1 MIGDP
6 ARRPLDRPVIRP
18 ARVSDAPAIARIQI
32 ETWQDTY
39 VVLLPTDGLLR
50 MSQGVDAERWR
61 RMIASDIVL
70 VAEDKAAG
78 IVGFGSGGPCR
89 GGASGFH
96 GEVYT
101 LYVRPGH
108 QNAGTG
114 RRLLEAMFAA
124 LREAGH
130 ESALIW
136 VLERN
141 PARFFY
147 EAMGGRRVAE
157 RAGRMWGATAN
168 EIAYGWDELALPSTN
183 QRARRAE

>member
-1 MIGDP
+1 MTGGP
-6 ARRPLDRPVIRP
+6 GTRQPPGPVIRR
-18 ARVSDAPAIARIQI
+18 ARVSDAPAIARVQI

-39 VVLLPTDGLLR
+39 VDLLPTEGLLR
-50 MSQGVDAERWR
+50 MSQGIDAERWR

-70 VAEDKAAG
+70 VAEHKAAG

-89 GGASGFH
+89 GGASGFD

-101 LYVRPGH
+101 LYVGPGH

-114 RRLLEAMFAA
+114 RRLLETLFAA

-130 ESALIW
+130 GSALIW

-168 EIAYGWDELALPSTN
+168 EIAYGWPELALPSAEQHT
-183 QRARRAE
+183 RRAE